1 LTNIDIEVSDG
12 ITLVGF
18 KEKIIMDYQPEDIRG
33 HETDVSVNANSS
45 ANAGNND
52 TDENGVY
59 LGDSSLQSGQEYDSD
74 KNKDHSKEDNTAT
87 ASGVDDLQS
96 NSDGAAGTDRAGT
109 AERKTF
115 GDTELNKGLESQA
128 KDGESV

>member
-1 LTNIDIEVSDG
+1 MATDQYDEKDREHNVSA
-12 ITLVGF
+12 
-18 KEKIIMDYQPEDIRG
+18 
-33 HETDVSVNANSS
+33 NANSS

-52 TDENGVY
+52 IDENAVY
-59 LGDSSLQSGQEYDSD
+59 LGDSSLQGPEEYDQD
-74 KNKDHSKEDNTAT
+74 KNKNNSNEDNRIA

-109 AERKTF
+109 AERKKY

-128 KDGESV
+128 QDLE